1 MAGGA
6 QGEPSLASAPAAD
19 HGLSCCIVWQQAV
32 AQSSSARA
40 RSLPFHQHLRRVLA
54 QETAQ
59 FFLNLAEAS
68 PGKWES
74 ACSLS
79 CLHQSQ
85 GGRWEVK
92 VSL

>member
-1 MAGGA
+1 MAGA
-6 QGEPSLASAPAAD
+6 PRGELSPASVCAAD
-19 HGLSCCIVWQQAV
+19 HGLFCCIVWQQAV

-40 RSLPFHQHLRRVLA
+40 RSLPFHQHLRWVLA

-59 FFLNLAEAS
+59 FFLNLAELS

-85 GGRWEVK
+85 SGRWEVK
-92 VSL
+92 VPL